1 MSETNNMS
9 GKESLIALGWSRQQK
24 MGTPHGSPNHPPEMW
39 TKKYLYYGPAVAI
52 SDNGAC
58 FMSRDVFDE
67 FAQWASAD
75 EMRAAIKRI
84 EELKAGDV
92 E

>member
-1 MSETNNMS
+1 MSEIINTG

-24 MGTPHGSPNHPPEMW
+24 MGTPHGSPNYPPEMW
-39 TKKYLYYGPAVAI
+39 TKEYSYGPAVAI

-58 FMSRDVFDE
+58 FMCRDVFDE
-67 FAQWASAD
+67 FAQWASAED
-75 EMRAAIKRI
+75 MRAVLKRI
-84 EELKAGDV
+84 EELKAGDA